1 VRSLA
6 VAIALSA
13 CAPAIALSACAP
25 AYSLATRRQPPIY
38 LFAAD
43 VAAFSAGMMVGI
55 DEYNAHPEQRN
66 NALMWGGF
74 GLAALFWLPYWLPT
88 GVR

>member
-1 VRSLA
+1 M
-6 VAIALSA
+6 
-13 CAPAIALSACAP
+13 
-25 AYSLATRRQPPIY
+25 
-38 LFAAD
+38 FAAD